1 MQDKSDEAEL
11 DMGENEN
18 EDEDQE
24 PPEWSKAPVKK

>member
-24 PPEWSKAPVKK
+24 PPEWSKTTEKK